1 MELGTFT
8 PRERDQI
15 SGDQLQ
21 AKEAVDK
28 PLIALVREHRE
39 GMTTKYK
46 PNGDGIGVICDLA
59 DTRTNEVW
67 IDVLWMNGA
76 VVDNLVPFLGQA
88 VPIKLVWTPSQN
100 GGNPYISV
108 KPLEGAELAVAQQWA
123 AANPTRFDTERA
135 QRIASKGNGFKEG
148 DPAQAP
154 SFAQQPA
161 VPAQNGGPV
170 APANPNDPAV
180 AALLAQLASQQ
191 AANA

>member
-1 MELGTFT
+1 MQLGTFA

-15 SGDQLQ
+15 QGDQFQ

-39 GMTTKYK
+39 NMTTKFK
-46 PNGDGIGVICDLA
+46 PNGDGTGVICDIA
-59 DTRTNEVW
+59 DTATGKVY

-76 VVDNLVPFLGQA
+76 VVDNLAPFLGQA

-123 AANPTRFDTERA
+123 AANPNRFETERA
-135 QRIASKGNGFKEG
+135 VRLNQKDGFAPPSA
-148 DPAQAP
+148 PAT
-154 SFAQQPA
+154 
-161 VPAQNGGPV
+161 VPAQQSAPPPV
-170 APANPNDPAV
+170 TPADPNDPAV
-180 AALLAQLASQQ
+180 AALIAQLGAKQ
-191 AANA
+191 AAS

>member
-1 MELGTFT
+1 MELGTFA

-59 DTRTNEVW
+59 DTRADEVW

-88 VPIKLVWTPSQN
+88 VPIKLAWTPSQG

-123 AANPTRFDTERA
+123 AKNPNRFETERA
-135 QRIASKGNGFKEG
+135 QRVNQKDGFKAAA
-148 DPAQAP
+148 PAAAP
-154 SFAQQPA
+154 TPA
-161 VPAQNGGPV
+161 ASVPATNGSGTV
-170 APANPNDPAV
+170 APADPNDPAV
-180 AALLAQLASQQ
+180 AALLAQLGAQQVAAS
-191 AANA
+191 